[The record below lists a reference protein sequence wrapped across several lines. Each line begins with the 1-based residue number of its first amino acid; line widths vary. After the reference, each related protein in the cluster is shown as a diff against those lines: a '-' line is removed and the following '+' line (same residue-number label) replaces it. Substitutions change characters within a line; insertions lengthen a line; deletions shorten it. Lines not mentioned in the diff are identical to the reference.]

1 MMVCPMARQSKPS
14 DLPGLESLYPAA
26 FPEED
31 LLGVVRGLEAE
42 PDVLS
47 LVLDQ
52 SDAII
57 GHVVFTPCRIADSR
71 ATLAL
76 LGPLAIHPHWQKQGL
91 GGSLV
96 REGLARL
103 RKQGMAGVLVL
114 GDPGYY
120 GRFGFQAER
129 DVLPPFRLP
138 DEWDGAWQSL
148 AFDGADLGAG
158 TLQVPE
164 VWSDAALWLP

>member
-1 MMVCPMARQSKPS
+1 MTCPKARASKPT
-14 DLPGLESLYPAA
+14 DLPGLEALYPVA
-26 FPEED
+26 FPDED
-31 LLGVVRGLEAE
+31 LVALMRALTVE

-52 SDAII
+52 SGEVI

-76 LGPLAIHPHWQKQGL
+76 LGPLAIHPQWQKQGL

-103 RKQGMAGVLVL
+103 RKQGAVGVLVL
-114 GDPGYY
+114 GDPDYY
-120 GRFGFQAER
+120 GRFGFVAEP
-129 DVLPPFRLP
+129 DIAPPHPLPA
-138 DEWDGAWQSL
+138 EWAGAWQSL
-148 AFDGADLGAG
+148 ALGDEPLSEG
-158 TLQVPE
+158 QLKVPT
-164 VWSDAALWLP
+164 VWDDPKLWAE

>member
-1 MMVCPMARQSKPS
+1 MRALTV
-14 DLPGLESLYPAA
+14 
-26 FPEED
+26 
-31 LLGVVRGLEAE
+31 E

-52 SDAII
+52 SGEII

-76 LGPLAIHPHWQKQGL
+76 LGPLAIHPNWQKQGL

-96 REGLARL
+96 REGFARL
-103 RKQGMAGVLVL
+103 RKQGVVGVLVL

-120 GRFGFQAER
+120 GRFGFAAEH

-148 AFDGADLGAG
+148 AFDEADLGAG
-158 TLQVPE
+158 TLQVPD
-164 VWSDAALWLP
+164 VWNDAALWLP

>member
-1 MMVCPMARQSKPS
+1 MTCPMARASKPT
-14 DLPGLESLYPAA
+14 DLPGLEALYPAA
-26 FPEED
+26 FPDED
-31 LLGVVRGLEAE
+31 LVALMRALTVE

-52 SDAII
+52 SGEII

-103 RKQGMAGVLVL
+103 RKQGMAGALVL

-120 GRFGFQAER
+120 GRFGFVAEP
-129 DVLPPFRLP
+129 DIAPPYPLP
-138 DEWDGAWQSL
+138 DEWAGAWQSL
-148 AFDGADLGAG
+148 ALGDEPLSEG
-158 TLQVPE
+158 QLKVPT
-164 VWSDAALWLP
+164 VWDDPKLWAE